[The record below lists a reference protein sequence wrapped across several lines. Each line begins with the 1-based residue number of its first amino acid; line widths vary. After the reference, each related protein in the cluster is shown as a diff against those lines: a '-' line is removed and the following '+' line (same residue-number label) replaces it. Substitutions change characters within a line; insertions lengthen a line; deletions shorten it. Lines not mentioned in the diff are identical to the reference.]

1 MGINFKAFEDLEFD
15 PQRWAADQPAESQLW
30 KTEPIYD
37 LTFGGGSRTCMGHHF
52 SFILTKIVLGS
63 ALRRFELSFKKGN
76 KFVDFML
83 FGSKI
88 LFQLDI
94 TRKGEKLGG

>member
-1 MGINFKAFEDLEFD
+1 
-15 PQRWAADQPAESQLW
+15 
-30 KTEPIYD
+30 
-37 LTFGGGSRTCMGHHF
+37 MGHHF
-52 SFILTKIVLGS
+52 SLILTKIVLGNV
-63 ALRRFELSFKKGN
+63 LRRFELGFKKGN

-94 TRKGEKLGG
+94 VRKGERLGG